1 MVKLSIIAPLVYIV
15 VLVGT
20 LAVFS
25 SLYRKRKAKKAASL
39 EPWFGPH
46 YSRDIYLTLLH
57 QENPKVPDSILKAAL
72 VRRATEDIRRIV
84 TIRQAKGSLQQLL
97 QRGSIGD
104 DLWTRFTVAEAEI
117 EEGEAREKLIAVAQQ
132 ELKDV
137 AMEANGFGSEWAASI
152 FQSAHEIVQ
161 ATKIRERAA
170 EVAEQAAA
178 ERVWW
183 NEKRERASRELLGEN
198 SDEDG
203 VLVESSGSR
212 GAARPGTT
220 TQRKG
225 KNAT

>member
-1 MVKLSIIAPLVYIV
+1 MVKLSIIAPLVYIA

-25 SLYRKRKAKKAASL
+25 SLYRKRKANKAASL

-72 VRRATEDIRRIV
+72 VRRATEDLRRIV
-84 TIRQAKGSLQQLL
+84 TLRQAKGSLQQLL
-97 QRGSIGD
+97 QKGSIGD

-117 EEGEAREKLIAVAQQ
+117 DE
-132 ELKDV
+132 ELKDI
-137 AMEANGFGSEWAASI
+137 AMEANGFSSEWAASI
-152 FQSAHEIVQ
+152 FQSANEIVQ
-161 ATKIRERAA
+161 AERIRERAA

-178 ERVWW
+178 ERAWW

-198 SDEDG
+198 NSDEDG
-203 VLVESSGSR
+203 VLVESLGST
-212 GAARPGTT
+212 GAARPSTA

-225 KNAT
+225 KSAA

>member
-25 SLYRKRKAKKAASL
+25 FLYRKRKANKAASL

-72 VRRATEDIRRIV
+72 VRRATEDVRRVV
-84 TIRQAKGSLQQLL
+84 TIRQAKSSLQQLL

-104 DLWTRFTVAEAEI
+104 DLWTRFTAAEAEI
-117 EEGEAREKLIAVAQQ
+117 DE

-137 AMEANGFGSEWAASI
+137 AMEANGFGSEWSASI
-152 FQSAHEIVQ
+152 FQTANEIVQ
-161 ATKIRERAA
+161 ATRIRERAA

-178 ERVWW
+178 ERAWW

-198 SDEDG
+198 NSDEDG
-203 VLVESSGSR
+203 VLVESSGPR
-212 GAARPGTT
+212 GAARSGTT

>member
-1 MVKLSIIAPLVYIV
+1 MVKLSIIAPLVYIA

-25 SLYRKRKAKKAASL
+25 SLYRKRKANKAASL

-72 VRRATEDIRRIV
+72 VRRATEDVRRILN
-84 TIRQAKGSLQQLL
+84 IRQAKGPLQQLL

-104 DLWTRFTVAEAEI
+104 DLWTRFTVAEAETD
-117 EEGEAREKLIAVAQQ
+117 E

-137 AMEANGFGSEWAASI
+137 AMEANGFNGEWAASI
-152 FQSAHEIVQ
+152 FQSANEIVQ
-161 ATKIRERAA
+161 ATKVRERAA

-178 ERVWW
+178 ERAWW

-198 SDEDG
+198 NSDEDG
-203 VLVESSGSR
+203 VLVESLGSR
-212 GAARPGTT
+212 GAARPSATA
-220 TQRKG
+220 QRKG
-225 KNAT
+225 KSAT